1 MNVIAA
7 TLLVVVALSTPV
19 TAAAGELP
27 PLLRSGFEAGE
38 GSTGKWVAGYYVGYE
53 RALQPVAS
61 LDFDGITHLM
71 VGAVLPNS
79 NGSLATHYYIDAV
92 NGPIW
97 AQGAVDA
104 ARAAGR
110 KAIMM
115 IGGAGTIAG
124 WRGAASPANRA
135 TFVANLL
142 DLLDDTGAD
151 GIDLDWEPIEAQDR
165 APLTAVAQAL
175 RAARPNVIITM
186 PVNIVN
192 ANFSDP
198 VDEAAFYAGIVP
210 HLDQVNLMSYGMGYD
225 YDGWHSWFSSPL
237 EGESGNRPTS
247 IAHSVD
253 YYLAAG
259 VPPEKLGV
267 GSGFY
272 GTCYRNVSQ
281 PRVPVPGGSIVA
293 SDGAMSYRNIV
304 QIYQPAMT
312 SNYDAA
318 AQSPWLGAGA
328 GQGPNACTY
337 VTYEDAVSIAAK
349 GAWVRA
355 QGLGGVIIWTI
366 SQAHFPERPAGQ
378 RDPLLD
384 AMNAAFLTP

>member
-1 MNVIAA
+1 MHRIAA
-7 TLLVVVALSTPV
+7 SLLVIVASLAVVEAS
-19 TAAAGELP
+19 AGELP

-38 GSTGKWVAGYYVGYE
+38 GGTGKWVAGYYVGYE

-61 LDFDGITHLM
+61 LDVDGLTHLM
-71 VGAVLPNS
+71 VGAVLPNT
-79 NGSLATHYYIDAV
+79 NGSLATHYYIDDV
-92 NGPIW
+92 DGPVW

-104 ARAAGR
+104 AHAAGR

-124 WRGAASPANRA
+124 WRGAASAGNRA
-135 TFVANLL
+135 AFVSNLL
-142 DLLDDTGAD
+142 DLVDDYGAD
-151 GIDLDWEPIEAQDR
+151 GVDLDWEPIEAQDR

-175 RAARPNVIITM
+175 RTARPALLITM

-192 ANFSDP
+192 ANFSNP
-198 VDEAAFYAGIVP
+198 QDEAAFYAGIVP
-210 HLDQVNLMSYGMGYD
+210 YLDQINLMSYGMGYD

-237 EGESGNRPTS
+237 DGESGNRPTS

-259 VPPEKLGV
+259 VPAQKLGV

-304 QIYQPAMT
+304 ELYQPAMT
-312 SNYDAA
+312 SNYDAT
-318 AQSPWLGAGA
+318 AQSPWLGAVA
-328 GQGPNACTY
+328 GQGPSACSY
-337 VTYEDAVSIAAK
+337 VTYEDAASIAAK

-366 SQAHFPERPAGQ
+366 SQAHFPDRPTGQ

-384 AMNAAFLTP
+384 ATNAAFLTP